1 MLYKSST
8 KERRTH
14 RVREKLRNRKNIERP
29 RLSVF
34 CSNHYIY
41 AQIID
46 DVAQS
51 TVVSASSLE
60 KAYREVQP
68 QGYGSNCKAADWVGQ
83 MVAKR
88 AVDQGL
94 KEVIFDRGGYQFH
107 GKVKALADAARNS
120 GLKF

>member
-8 KERRTH
+8 KERRVH
-14 RVREKLRNRKNIERP
+14 RVREQLRNRKNIERP

-41 AQIID
+41 AQLID

-51 TVVSASSLE
+51 TVASASSLE
-60 KAYREVQP
+60 KAYKDAHPE
-68 QGYGSNCKAADWVGQ
+68 GYGANCKAADWVGN
-83 MVAKR
+83 MLAKR
-88 AVDQGL
+88 AVDRGVT
-94 KEVIFDRGGYQFH
+94 EVVFDRGGYRFH
-107 GKVKALADAARNS
+107 GKVKALAEAARNS